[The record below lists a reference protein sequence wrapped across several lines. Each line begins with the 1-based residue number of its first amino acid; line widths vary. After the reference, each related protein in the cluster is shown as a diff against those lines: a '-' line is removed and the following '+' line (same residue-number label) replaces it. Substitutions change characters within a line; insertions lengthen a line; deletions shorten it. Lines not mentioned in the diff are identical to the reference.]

1 MAELEQVKKD
11 TSIVIQKIEQ
21 RIEGDRVAV
30 FDPRIKFAT
39 KKQEQEAAVVWST
52 KSIELAMQAIEEGQG
67 LRISP
72 FLKSDPNLRKANLLF
87 QYTDEE
93 IAEILKC
100 RKDIVYFAETYVY
113 LKTENGLKHIK
124 LRPYQKQLLKN
135 YQENRWCITLFPRQS
150 GKCFLPSTS
159 VKIRQGNTLK
169 DISMLELY
177 NMHKKHLLFNER
189 LISCLWKAYMYS
201 DIEALKL
208 VILRIISLFT
218 QKSIY
223 DNDDIEHKII
233 DEIDISSEDIYVKTD
248 TGYSKIKKIYKT
260 RDYEVYRIRTKSGL
274 YLECADKHIVFN
286 SMMQETWIKDLHPG
300 DVIQTQNGPDIVTS
314 IERLGSRV
322 EMYDIEL
329 DDINHRYYSNGIL
342 SHNTTTTAI
351 FFAWFSIFNTDKNL
365 AVIAQRDQIAAEV
378 FSKIKSI
385 IQYLPFF
392 MKPGC
397 VKFNRGGY
405 HFDNGCTAIYRP
417 ASIDALQGYTIDTL
431 FIDEFAYIRN
441 TQARQFW
448 NNVYPTLSSMSN
460 SRVMI
465 TSTPNGRNLFYEL
478 WSNAIDG
485 KNFFKPLRIDWW
497 EVPGRDEKWRLQ
509 EIANLGSEA
518 AFAQQYGLSFDTGV
532 KNSLS
537 ADTFHY
543 LNKVSTEFEH
553 DIFKIG
559 TDWDEYFRWSTKWM
573 YNLRKDWFLISVD
586 IGEGLGGDYSVIK
599 IRKLFLNP
607 DGTVIMPTIGVFE
620 CNTIIVEDFAKVIL
634 LMMRRFN
641 RDHVRLIIERNSYG
655 DLLIKDI
662 ESLAE
667 HLTNVEIPVE
677 TFAKFRRSADNMK
690 MEKGIRLN
698 RGNKKVGVGN
708 WKKLVDD
715 KIFIETDSRTID
727 QYREFGEDKNGN
739 YKAGV
744 GHDDLVMP
752 DVNAAFYV
760 KSNNTGWNEF
770 IEDFK
775 EHVTIDS
782 FNTEVMIRYN
792 LVAINEIKKDSAFE
806 GNEYEIIPLEELTDE
821 DIANEYSEI
830 DKYLESPSERKKS
843 KKLKEYE
850 SYNEY
855 DMINEA
861 NIQLQERRRNK
872 SETNLSR
879 EELNYK
885 IAQDLV

>member
-11 TSIVIQKIEQ
+11 TSTVIQKIEQ
-21 RIEGDRVAV
+21 RIEGDKVAV

-124 LRPYQKQLLKN
+124 LRPYQKRMLAAMQN
-135 YQENRWCITLFPRQS
+135 NRWL
-150 GKCFLPSTS
+150 
-159 VKIRQGNTLK
+159 
-169 DISMLELY
+169 
-177 NMHKKHLLFNER
+177 
-189 LISCLWKAYMYS
+189 
-201 DIEALKL
+201 
-208 VILRIISLFT
+208 
-218 QKSIY
+218 
-223 DNDDIEHKII
+223 
-233 DEIDISSEDIYVKTD
+233 
-248 TGYSKIKKIYKT
+248 
-260 RDYEVYRIRTKSGL
+260 
-274 YLECADKHIVFN
+274 
-286 SMMQETWIKDLHPG
+286 
-300 DVIQTQNGPDIVTS
+300 
-314 IERLGSRV
+314 
-322 EMYDIEL
+322 IEL
-329 DDINHRYYSNGIL
+329 ASRQIGKS
-342 SHNTTTTAI
+342 TTVAI
-351 FFAWFSIFNTDKNL
+351 FFAHFTIFNTDKT
-365 AVIAQRDQIAAEV
+365 AAIIAQRDQIAGEV
-378 FSKIKSI
+378 FRKVKSI

-397 VKFNRGGY
+397 LKFNRTSY
-405 HFDNGCTAIYRP
+405 AFDNGCNALFRP
-417 ASIDALQGYTIDTL
+417 ASIDAMQGYTLDLI
-431 FIDEFAYIRN
+431 FWDEAAYVRN
-441 TQARQFW
+441 TQAREFW
-448 NNVYPTLSSMSN
+448 NNIYPTLSSMSN
-460 SRVMI
+460 SRVI
-465 TSTPNGRNLFYEL
+465 ICSTPNGRNLFWEL
-478 WSNAIDG
+478 WNNAIEG
-485 KNFFKPLRIDWW
+485 KNYFATVRVDWW
-497 EVPGRDEKWRLQ
+497 EVPGRDEEWKQR

-518 AFAQQYGLSFDTGV
+518 AFAQQYGLSFDVGI

-537 ADTFHY
+537 AETFHY

-641 RDHVRLIIERNSYG
+641 PDHVRLIIERNSYG

>member
-11 TSIVIQKIEQ
+11 TSTVIQKIEQ

-135 YQENRWCITLFPRQS
+135 YQENRWCITLQSRQS
-150 GKCFLPSTS
+150 GK
-159 VKIRQGNTLK
+159 
-169 DISMLELY
+169 
-177 NMHKKHLLFNER
+177 
-189 LISCLWKAYMYS
+189 
-201 DIEALKL
+201 
-208 VILRIISLFT
+208 
-218 QKSIY
+218 
-223 DNDDIEHKII
+223 
-233 DEIDISSEDIYVKTD
+233 
-248 TGYSKIKKIYKT
+248 
-260 RDYEVYRIRTKSGL
+260 
-274 YLECADKHIVFN
+274 
-286 SMMQETWIKDLHPG
+286 
-300 DVIQTQNGPDIVTS
+300 
-314 IERLGSRV
+314 
-322 EMYDIEL
+322 
-329 DDINHRYYSNGIL
+329 
-342 SHNTTTTAI
+342 TTTTAI

-365 AVIAQRDQIAAEV
+365 AVIAQRDQIAGEV

-405 HFDNGCTAIYRP
+405 RFDNGCSAIYRP

-441 TQARQFW
+441 TQAREFW

-465 TSTPNGRNLFYEL
+465 TSTPNGRNLFWEL
-478 WSNAIDG
+478 WNNAIEG
-485 KNFFKPLRIDWW
+485 KNFFKTMRVDWW
-497 EVPGRDEKWRLQ
+497 EVPGRDEKWRQ
-509 EIANLGSEA
+509 TEIANLGSEA
-518 AFAQQYGLSFDTGV
+518 AFAQQYALSFDTGV

-537 ADTFHY
+537 AETFHY

-559 TDWDEYFRWSTKWM
+559 TDWDEYFRWSTKWL

-641 RDHVRLIIERNSYG
+641 PDHVRLIIERNSYG

>member
-11 TSIVIQKIEQ
+11 TSTVIQKIEQ

-124 LRPYQKQLLKN
+124 LRPYQKRMLAAMQN
-135 YQENRWCITLFPRQS
+135 NRWL
-150 GKCFLPSTS
+150 
-159 VKIRQGNTLK
+159 
-169 DISMLELY
+169 
-177 NMHKKHLLFNER
+177 
-189 LISCLWKAYMYS
+189 
-201 DIEALKL
+201 
-208 VILRIISLFT
+208 
-218 QKSIY
+218 
-223 DNDDIEHKII
+223 
-233 DEIDISSEDIYVKTD
+233 
-248 TGYSKIKKIYKT
+248 
-260 RDYEVYRIRTKSGL
+260 
-274 YLECADKHIVFN
+274 
-286 SMMQETWIKDLHPG
+286 
-300 DVIQTQNGPDIVTS
+300 
-314 IERLGSRV
+314 
-322 EMYDIEL
+322 IEL
-329 DDINHRYYSNGIL
+329 ASRQIGKS
-342 SHNTTTTAI
+342 TTVAI
-351 FFAWFSIFNTDKNL
+351 FFAHFTIFNTDKT
-365 AVIAQRDQIAAEV
+365 AAIIAQRDQIAGEV
-378 FSKIKSI
+378 FRKVKSI

-397 VKFNRGGY
+397 LKFNRTSY
-405 HFDNGCTAIYRP
+405 AFDNGCNALFRP
-417 ASIDALQGYTIDTL
+417 ASIDAMQGYTLDLI
-431 FIDEFAYIRN
+431 FWDEAAYVRN
-441 TQARQFW
+441 TQAREFW
-448 NNVYPTLSSMSN
+448 NNIYPTLSSMSN
-460 SRVMI
+460 SRVI
-465 TSTPNGRNLFYEL
+465 ICSTPNGRNLFYEL
-478 WSNAIDG
+478 WNNAIEG
-485 KNFFKPLRIDWW
+485 KNYFATVRVDWW
-497 EVPGRDEKWRLQ
+497 EVPGRDEEWKQR

-518 AFAQQYGLSFDTGV
+518 AFAQQYGLSFDVGV

-537 ADTFHY
+537 AETFHY

-641 RDHVRLIIERNSYG
+641 PDHVRLIIERNSYG

>member
-11 TSIVIQKIEQ
+11 TSTVIQKIEQ
-21 RIEGDRVAV
+21 RIEGDRIAV

-150 GKCFLPSTS
+150 GK
-159 VKIRQGNTLK
+159 
-169 DISMLELY
+169 
-177 NMHKKHLLFNER
+177 
-189 LISCLWKAYMYS
+189 
-201 DIEALKL
+201 
-208 VILRIISLFT
+208 
-218 QKSIY
+218 
-223 DNDDIEHKII
+223 
-233 DEIDISSEDIYVKTD
+233 
-248 TGYSKIKKIYKT
+248 
-260 RDYEVYRIRTKSGL
+260 
-274 YLECADKHIVFN
+274 
-286 SMMQETWIKDLHPG
+286 
-300 DVIQTQNGPDIVTS
+300 
-314 IERLGSRV
+314 
-322 EMYDIEL
+322 
-329 DDINHRYYSNGIL
+329 
-342 SHNTTTTAI
+342 TTTTAI

-537 ADTFHY
+537 AETFHY

-573 YNLRKDWFLISVD
+573 YSLRKDWFLISVD

-641 RDHVRLIIERNSYG
+641 PDHVRLIIERNSYG

>member
-11 TSIVIQKIEQ
+11 TSTVIQKIEQ
-21 RIEGDRVAV
+21 RIEGDKVAV

-150 GKCFLPSTS
+150 GK
-159 VKIRQGNTLK
+159 
-169 DISMLELY
+169 
-177 NMHKKHLLFNER
+177 
-189 LISCLWKAYMYS
+189 
-201 DIEALKL
+201 
-208 VILRIISLFT
+208 
-218 QKSIY
+218 
-223 DNDDIEHKII
+223 
-233 DEIDISSEDIYVKTD
+233 
-248 TGYSKIKKIYKT
+248 
-260 RDYEVYRIRTKSGL
+260 
-274 YLECADKHIVFN
+274 
-286 SMMQETWIKDLHPG
+286 
-300 DVIQTQNGPDIVTS
+300 
-314 IERLGSRV
+314 
-322 EMYDIEL
+322 
-329 DDINHRYYSNGIL
+329 
-342 SHNTTTTAI
+342 TTTTAI

-405 HFDNGCTAIYRP
+405 HFDNGCSAIYRP

-441 TQARQFW
+441 TQAREFW

-465 TSTPNGRNLFYEL
+465 TSTPKGRNLFYEL

-518 AFAQQYGLSFDTGV
+518 AFAQQYGLSFDIGV

-573 YNLRKDWFLISVD
+573 YSLRKDWFLISVD

-607 DGTVIMPTIGVFE
+607 DGIVIMPTIGVFE

-641 RDHVRLIIERNSYG
+641 PDHVRLIIERNSYG

-662 ESLAE
+662 DSLSE
-667 HLTNVEIPVE
+667 HLTNVDIPVE

-698 RGNKKVGVGN
+698 RGNKKIGVGN

-775 EHVTIDS
+775 EHVIIDS
-782 FNTEVMIRYN
+782 FDIEVMIR
-792 LVAINEIKKDSAFE
+792 
-806 GNEYEIIPLEELTDE
+806 
-821 DIANEYSEI
+821 
-830 DKYLESPSERKKS
+830 
-843 KKLKEYE
+843 
-850 SYNEY
+850 
-855 DMINEA
+855 
-861 NIQLQERRRNK
+861 
-872 SETNLSR
+872 
-879 EELNYK
+879 
-885 IAQDLV
+885 

>member
-11 TSIVIQKIEQ
+11 TSTVIQKIEQ
-21 RIEGDRVAV
+21 RIEGDKVAV

-150 GKCFLPSTS
+150 GK
-159 VKIRQGNTLK
+159 
-169 DISMLELY
+169 
-177 NMHKKHLLFNER
+177 
-189 LISCLWKAYMYS
+189 
-201 DIEALKL
+201 
-208 VILRIISLFT
+208 
-218 QKSIY
+218 
-223 DNDDIEHKII
+223 
-233 DEIDISSEDIYVKTD
+233 
-248 TGYSKIKKIYKT
+248 
-260 RDYEVYRIRTKSGL
+260 
-274 YLECADKHIVFN
+274 
-286 SMMQETWIKDLHPG
+286 
-300 DVIQTQNGPDIVTS
+300 
-314 IERLGSRV
+314 
-322 EMYDIEL
+322 
-329 DDINHRYYSNGIL
+329 
-342 SHNTTTTAI
+342 TTTTAI

-405 HFDNGCTAIYRP
+405 HFDNGCSAIYRP

-441 TQARQFW
+441 TQAREFW

-465 TSTPNGRNLFYEL
+465 TSTPKGRNLFYEL

-518 AFAQQYGLSFDTGV
+518 AFAQQYGLSFDIGV

-573 YNLRKDWFLISVD
+573 YSLRKDWFLISVD

-641 RDHVRLIIERNSYG
+641 PDHVRLIIERNSYG

-662 ESLAE
+662 DSLSE
-667 HLTNVEIPVE
+667 HLTNVDIPVE

-698 RGNKKVGVGN
+698 RGNKKIGVGN

-792 LVAINEIKKDSAFE
+792 LVAVNEIKKDNAFD

-821 DIANEYSEI
+821 DITNEYSEI
-830 DKYLESPSERKKS
+830 DKYLTDKKDKKYS
-843 KKLKEYE
+843 KKFRELKDLN

-855 DMINEA
+855 DMIEEA

>member
-11 TSIVIQKIEQ
+11 TSTVIQKIEQ

-52 KSIELAMQAIEEGQG
+52 KSIELAMQAIDEGQG

-124 LRPYQKQLLKN
+124 LRPYQKRMLAAMQN
-135 YQENRWCITLFPRQS
+135 NRWL
-150 GKCFLPSTS
+150 
-159 VKIRQGNTLK
+159 
-169 DISMLELY
+169 
-177 NMHKKHLLFNER
+177 
-189 LISCLWKAYMYS
+189 
-201 DIEALKL
+201 
-208 VILRIISLFT
+208 
-218 QKSIY
+218 
-223 DNDDIEHKII
+223 
-233 DEIDISSEDIYVKTD
+233 
-248 TGYSKIKKIYKT
+248 
-260 RDYEVYRIRTKSGL
+260 
-274 YLECADKHIVFN
+274 
-286 SMMQETWIKDLHPG
+286 
-300 DVIQTQNGPDIVTS
+300 
-314 IERLGSRV
+314 
-322 EMYDIEL
+322 IEL
-329 DDINHRYYSNGIL
+329 ASRQIGKS
-342 SHNTTTTAI
+342 TTVAI
-351 FFAWFSIFNTDKNL
+351 FFAHFTIFNTDKT
-365 AVIAQRDQIAAEV
+365 AAIIAQRDQIADEV
-378 FSKIKSI
+378 FRKVKSI

-397 VKFNRGGY
+397 LKFNRTSY
-405 HFDNGCTAIYRP
+405 AFDNGCNALFRP
-417 ASIDALQGYTIDTL
+417 ASIDAMQGYTLDLI
-431 FIDEFAYIRN
+431 FWDEAAYVRN
-441 TQARQFW
+441 TQAREFW
-448 NNVYPTLSSMSN
+448 NNIYPTLSSMSN
-460 SRVMI
+460 SRVI
-465 TSTPNGRNLFYEL
+465 ICSTPNGRNLFWEL
-478 WSNAIDG
+478 WNNAIEG
-485 KNFFKPLRIDWW
+485 KNYFDTVRVDWW
-497 EVPGRDEKWRLQ
+497 EVPGRDEEWKQR

-518 AFAQQYGLSFDTGV
+518 AFAQQYGLSFDVGV

-537 ADTFHY
+537 AETFHY

-641 RDHVRLIIERNSYG
+641 PDHVRLIIERNSYG

>member
-1 MAELEQVKKD
+1 MPELEQVKKD
-11 TSIVIQKIEQ
+11 TSTVIQKIEQ

-150 GKCFLPSTS
+150 GK
-159 VKIRQGNTLK
+159 
-169 DISMLELY
+169 
-177 NMHKKHLLFNER
+177 
-189 LISCLWKAYMYS
+189 
-201 DIEALKL
+201 
-208 VILRIISLFT
+208 
-218 QKSIY
+218 
-223 DNDDIEHKII
+223 
-233 DEIDISSEDIYVKTD
+233 
-248 TGYSKIKKIYKT
+248 
-260 RDYEVYRIRTKSGL
+260 
-274 YLECADKHIVFN
+274 
-286 SMMQETWIKDLHPG
+286 
-300 DVIQTQNGPDIVTS
+300 
-314 IERLGSRV
+314 
-322 EMYDIEL
+322 
-329 DDINHRYYSNGIL
+329 
-342 SHNTTTTAI
+342 TTTTAI

-509 EIANLGSEA
+509 EIANLGSES

-537 ADTFHY
+537 AETFHY

-641 RDHVRLIIERNSYG
+641 PDHTRLIIERNSYG

-843 KKLKEYE
+843 KKHKEYE

-872 SETNLSR
+872 SESKLSR

>member
-1 MAELEQVKKD
+1 MATDLEQVKKD
-11 TSIVIQKIEQ
+11 TTNVIQKIEQ
-21 RIEGDRVAV
+21 RMDGDKIAV
-30 FDPRIKFAT
+30 FDPRIKFAS
-39 KKQEQEAAVVWST
+39 KKEEQEAAVVWST

-67 LRISP
+67 LRLSP
-72 FLKSDPNLRKANLLF
+72 FLKLDPNLRKANLLF

-124 LRPYQKQLLKN
+124 LRRYQKQLLKN

-150 GKCFLPSTS
+150 GK
-159 VKIRQGNTLK
+159 
-169 DISMLELY
+169 
-177 NMHKKHLLFNER
+177 
-189 LISCLWKAYMYS
+189 
-201 DIEALKL
+201 
-208 VILRIISLFT
+208 
-218 QKSIY
+218 
-223 DNDDIEHKII
+223 
-233 DEIDISSEDIYVKTD
+233 
-248 TGYSKIKKIYKT
+248 
-260 RDYEVYRIRTKSGL
+260 
-274 YLECADKHIVFN
+274 
-286 SMMQETWIKDLHPG
+286 
-300 DVIQTQNGPDIVTS
+300 
-314 IERLGSRV
+314 
-322 EMYDIEL
+322 
-329 DDINHRYYSNGIL
+329 
-342 SHNTTTTAI
+342 TTTTAI

-365 AVIAQRDQIAAEV
+365 AVIAQRDHIAAEV

-397 VKFNRGGY
+397 VKFNRSGY
-405 HFDNGCTAIYRP
+405 RFDNGCSAIYRP

-497 EVPGRDEKWRLQ
+497 EVPGRDEKWMLQ
-509 EIANLGSEA
+509 EIANLGSES

-607 DGTVIMPTIGVFE
+607 DGTIIMPTIGVFE

-641 RDHVRLIIERNSYG
+641 PDHVRLIIERNSYG

-662 ESLAE
+662 DSLSE
-667 HLTNVEIPVE
+667 HLTNVDIPVE

-698 RGNKKVGVGN
+698 RGNKKIGVGN

-770 IEDFK
+770 IEDFRENAK
-775 EHVTIDS
+775 IDS

-792 LVAINEIKKDSAFE
+792 LVAVNEIKKDNAFD
-806 GNEYEIIPLEELTDE
+806 GNEYEIIPLEELTDD
-821 DIANEYSEI
+821 DIVNEYSEI
-830 DKYLESPSERKKS
+830 DKYLTDKNDKKYS
-843 KKLKEYE
+843 KKFRELKDLD

-855 DMINEA
+855 DMIEEA
-861 NIQLQERRRNK
+861 NIQMQERRKNK
-872 SETNLSR
+872 LESKLSR

>member
-11 TSIVIQKIEQ
+11 TSTVIQKIEQ

-135 YQENRWCITLFPRQS
+135 YQENRWCITLQSRQS
-150 GKCFLPSTS
+150 GK
-159 VKIRQGNTLK
+159 
-169 DISMLELY
+169 
-177 NMHKKHLLFNER
+177 
-189 LISCLWKAYMYS
+189 
-201 DIEALKL
+201 
-208 VILRIISLFT
+208 
-218 QKSIY
+218 
-223 DNDDIEHKII
+223 
-233 DEIDISSEDIYVKTD
+233 
-248 TGYSKIKKIYKT
+248 
-260 RDYEVYRIRTKSGL
+260 
-274 YLECADKHIVFN
+274 
-286 SMMQETWIKDLHPG
+286 
-300 DVIQTQNGPDIVTS
+300 
-314 IERLGSRV
+314 
-322 EMYDIEL
+322 
-329 DDINHRYYSNGIL
+329 
-342 SHNTTTTAI
+342 TTTTAI

-365 AVIAQRDQIAAEV
+365 AVIAQRDQIAGEV

-405 HFDNGCTAIYRP
+405 RFDNGCSAIYRP

-441 TQARQFW
+441 TQAREFW

-465 TSTPNGRNLFYEL
+465 TSTPNGRNLFWEL
-478 WSNAIDG
+478 WNNAIEG
-485 KNFFKPLRIDWW
+485 KNFFKTMRVDWW
-497 EVPGRDEKWRLQ
+497 EVPGRDEEWKQR

-518 AFAQQYGLSFDTGV
+518 AFAQQYGLSFDVGV

-641 RDHVRLIIERNSYG
+641 PDHVRLIIERNSYG

-861 NIQLQERRRNK
+861 NIQLQERKRNK

>member
-1 MAELEQVKKD
+1 
-11 TSIVIQKIEQ
+11 
-21 RIEGDRVAV
+21 
-30 FDPRIKFAT
+30 
-39 KKQEQEAAVVWST
+39 
-52 KSIELAMQAIEEGQG
+52 
-67 LRISP
+67 
-72 FLKSDPNLRKANLLF
+72 
-87 QYTDEE
+87 
-93 IAEILKC
+93 
-100 RKDIVYFAETYVY
+100 
-113 LKTENGLKHIK
+113 
-124 LRPYQKQLLKN
+124 
-135 YQENRWCITLFPRQS
+135 
-150 GKCFLPSTS
+150 
-159 VKIRQGNTLK
+159 
-169 DISMLELY
+169 
-177 NMHKKHLLFNER
+177 
-189 LISCLWKAYMYS
+189 
-201 DIEALKL
+201 
-208 VILRIISLFT
+208 
-218 QKSIY
+218 
-223 DNDDIEHKII
+223 
-233 DEIDISSEDIYVKTD
+233 
-248 TGYSKIKKIYKT
+248 
-260 RDYEVYRIRTKSGL
+260 
-274 YLECADKHIVFN
+274 
-286 SMMQETWIKDLHPG
+286 
-300 DVIQTQNGPDIVTS
+300 
-314 IERLGSRV
+314 
-322 EMYDIEL
+322 
-329 DDINHRYYSNGIL
+329 
-342 SHNTTTTAI
+342 
-351 FFAWFSIFNTDKNL
+351 
-365 AVIAQRDQIAAEV
+365 
-378 FSKIKSI
+378 
-385 IQYLPFF
+385 

-405 HFDNGCTAIYRP
+405 HFDNGCSAIYRP

-537 ADTFHY
+537 AETFHY

-573 YNLRKDWFLISVD
+573 YNLRKDWFLISID

-641 RDHVRLIIERNSYG
+641 PDHVRLIIERNSYG

-830 DKYLESPSERKKS
+830 DKYLELPSEKNKS

-850 SYNEY
+850 SYNTAEY
-855 DMINEA
+855 ESNNIYAKNKCLSERIKTIYTKDWLSTLAKEA
-861 NIQLQERRRNK
+861 QEAYHSDIHIFMKHWRETLQENHQNIQSFITSFCRKVGCMGLKTKNINSVDNEMNILISDATIEIRSYNAVSLHNQRVQDRLLFLLRQWYIIYHSQHNSFGASLQGYMRYIEINIRYFYVYDEFDK
-872 SETNLSR
+872 YF
-879 EELNYK
+879 YK
-885 IAQDLV
+885 QVCVDDLKKLRGII

>member
-11 TSIVIQKIEQ
+11 TSTVIQKIEQ

-150 GKCFLPSTS
+150 GK
-159 VKIRQGNTLK
+159 
-169 DISMLELY
+169 
-177 NMHKKHLLFNER
+177 
-189 LISCLWKAYMYS
+189 
-201 DIEALKL
+201 
-208 VILRIISLFT
+208 
-218 QKSIY
+218 
-223 DNDDIEHKII
+223 
-233 DEIDISSEDIYVKTD
+233 
-248 TGYSKIKKIYKT
+248 
-260 RDYEVYRIRTKSGL
+260 
-274 YLECADKHIVFN
+274 
-286 SMMQETWIKDLHPG
+286 
-300 DVIQTQNGPDIVTS
+300 
-314 IERLGSRV
+314 
-322 EMYDIEL
+322 
-329 DDINHRYYSNGIL
+329 
-342 SHNTTTTAI
+342 TTTTAI

-478 WSNAIDG
+478 WSNAIDC

-509 EIANLGSEA
+509 EIANLGSES

-537 ADTFHY
+537 AETFHY

-641 RDHVRLIIERNSYG
+641 PDHVRLIIERNSYG

>member
-11 TSIVIQKIEQ
+11 TSTVIQKIEQ

-124 LRPYQKQLLKN
+124 LRPYQKRMLAAMQN
-135 YQENRWCITLFPRQS
+135 NRWL
-150 GKCFLPSTS
+150 
-159 VKIRQGNTLK
+159 
-169 DISMLELY
+169 
-177 NMHKKHLLFNER
+177 
-189 LISCLWKAYMYS
+189 
-201 DIEALKL
+201 
-208 VILRIISLFT
+208 
-218 QKSIY
+218 
-223 DNDDIEHKII
+223 
-233 DEIDISSEDIYVKTD
+233 
-248 TGYSKIKKIYKT
+248 
-260 RDYEVYRIRTKSGL
+260 
-274 YLECADKHIVFN
+274 
-286 SMMQETWIKDLHPG
+286 
-300 DVIQTQNGPDIVTS
+300 
-314 IERLGSRV
+314 
-322 EMYDIEL
+322 IEL
-329 DDINHRYYSNGIL
+329 ASRQIGKS
-342 SHNTTTTAI
+342 TTVAI
-351 FFAWFSIFNTDKNL
+351 FFAHFTIFNTDKT
-365 AVIAQRDQIAAEV
+365 AAIIAQRDQIAGEV
-378 FSKIKSI
+378 FRKVKSI

-397 VKFNRGGY
+397 LKFNRTSY
-405 HFDNGCTAIYRP
+405 AFDNGCNALFRP
-417 ASIDALQGYTIDTL
+417 ASIDAMQGYTLDLI
-431 FIDEFAYIRN
+431 FWDEAAYVRN
-441 TQARQFW
+441 TQAREFW
-448 NNVYPTLSSMSN
+448 NNIYPTLSSMSN
-460 SRVMI
+460 SRVI
-465 TSTPNGRNLFYEL
+465 ICSTPNGRNLFWEL
-478 WSNAIDG
+478 WNNAIEG
-485 KNFFKPLRIDWW
+485 KNYFDTVRVDWW
-497 EVPGRDEKWRLQ
+497 EVPGRNEEWKQR

-518 AFAQQYGLSFDTGV
+518 AFAQQYGLSFDVGV

-537 ADTFHY
+537 AETFHY

-641 RDHVRLIIERNSYG
+641 PDHVRLIIERNSYG

-830 DKYLESPSERKKS
+830 DKYLESSSERKKS

>member
-11 TSIVIQKIEQ
+11 TSTVIQKIEQ
-21 RIEGDRVAV
+21 RIEGDKVAV

-150 GKCFLPSTS
+150 GK
-159 VKIRQGNTLK
+159 
-169 DISMLELY
+169 
-177 NMHKKHLLFNER
+177 
-189 LISCLWKAYMYS
+189 
-201 DIEALKL
+201 
-208 VILRIISLFT
+208 
-218 QKSIY
+218 
-223 DNDDIEHKII
+223 
-233 DEIDISSEDIYVKTD
+233 
-248 TGYSKIKKIYKT
+248 
-260 RDYEVYRIRTKSGL
+260 
-274 YLECADKHIVFN
+274 
-286 SMMQETWIKDLHPG
+286 
-300 DVIQTQNGPDIVTS
+300 
-314 IERLGSRV
+314 
-322 EMYDIEL
+322 
-329 DDINHRYYSNGIL
+329 
-342 SHNTTTTAI
+342 TTTTAI

-397 VKFNRGGY
+397 VKFNSGGY

-573 YNLRKDWFLISVD
+573 YSLRKDWFLISVD

-641 RDHVRLIIERNSYG
+641 PDHVRLIIERNSYG

-662 ESLAE
+662 DSLSE
-667 HLTNVEIPVE
+667 HLTNVDIPVE

-698 RGNKKVGVGN
+698 RGNKKIGVGN

-830 DKYLESPSERKKS
+830 DKYLTDKNDKKYS
-843 KKLKEYE
+843 KKFRELKDQD

-855 DMINEA
+855 DMMEEA
-861 NIQLQERRRNK
+861 NIQMQERRKNK

>member
-11 TSIVIQKIEQ
+11 TSTVIQKIEQ

-124 LRPYQKQLLKN
+124 LRPYQKRMLAAMQN
-135 YQENRWCITLFPRQS
+135 NRWL
-150 GKCFLPSTS
+150 
-159 VKIRQGNTLK
+159 
-169 DISMLELY
+169 
-177 NMHKKHLLFNER
+177 
-189 LISCLWKAYMYS
+189 
-201 DIEALKL
+201 
-208 VILRIISLFT
+208 
-218 QKSIY
+218 
-223 DNDDIEHKII
+223 
-233 DEIDISSEDIYVKTD
+233 
-248 TGYSKIKKIYKT
+248 
-260 RDYEVYRIRTKSGL
+260 
-274 YLECADKHIVFN
+274 
-286 SMMQETWIKDLHPG
+286 
-300 DVIQTQNGPDIVTS
+300 
-314 IERLGSRV
+314 
-322 EMYDIEL
+322 IEL
-329 DDINHRYYSNGIL
+329 ASRQIGKS
-342 SHNTTTTAI
+342 TTVAI
-351 FFAWFSIFNTDKNL
+351 FFAHFTIFNTDKT
-365 AVIAQRDQIAAEV
+365 AAIIAQRDQIAGEV
-378 FSKIKSI
+378 FRKVKSI

-397 VKFNRGGY
+397 LKFNRTSY
-405 HFDNGCTAIYRP
+405 AFDNGCNALFRP
-417 ASIDALQGYTIDTL
+417 ASIDAMQGYTLDLI
-431 FIDEFAYIRN
+431 FWDEAAYVRN
-441 TQARQFW
+441 TQAREFW
-448 NNVYPTLSSMSN
+448 NNIYPTLSSMSN
-460 SRVMI
+460 SRVI
-465 TSTPNGRNLFYEL
+465 ICSTPNGRNLFWEL
-478 WSNAIDG
+478 WNNAIEG
-485 KNFFKPLRIDWW
+485 KNYFDTVRVDWW
-497 EVPGRDEKWRLQ
+497 EVSGRDEEWKQR

-518 AFAQQYGLSFDTGV
+518 AFAQQYGLSFDVGV

-641 RDHVRLIIERNSYG
+641 PDHVRLIIERNSYG

-782 FNTEVMIRYN
+782 FNAEVMIRYN

>member
-11 TSIVIQKIEQ
+11 TSTVIQKIEQ
-21 RIEGDRVAV
+21 RIEGDKVAV

-124 LRPYQKQLLKN
+124 LRPYQKRMLAAMQN
-135 YQENRWCITLFPRQS
+135 NRWL
-150 GKCFLPSTS
+150 
-159 VKIRQGNTLK
+159 
-169 DISMLELY
+169 
-177 NMHKKHLLFNER
+177 
-189 LISCLWKAYMYS
+189 
-201 DIEALKL
+201 
-208 VILRIISLFT
+208 
-218 QKSIY
+218 
-223 DNDDIEHKII
+223 
-233 DEIDISSEDIYVKTD
+233 
-248 TGYSKIKKIYKT
+248 
-260 RDYEVYRIRTKSGL
+260 
-274 YLECADKHIVFN
+274 
-286 SMMQETWIKDLHPG
+286 
-300 DVIQTQNGPDIVTS
+300 
-314 IERLGSRV
+314 
-322 EMYDIEL
+322 IEL
-329 DDINHRYYSNGIL
+329 ASRQIGKS
-342 SHNTTTTAI
+342 TTVAI
-351 FFAWFSIFNTDKNL
+351 FFAHFTIFNTDKT
-365 AVIAQRDQIAAEV
+365 AAIIAQRDQIAGEV
-378 FSKIKSI
+378 FRKVKSI

-397 VKFNRGGY
+397 LKFNRTSY
-405 HFDNGCTAIYRP
+405 AFDNGCNALFRP
-417 ASIDALQGYTIDTL
+417 ASIDAMQGYTLDLI
-431 FIDEFAYIRN
+431 FWDEAAYVRN
-441 TQARQFW
+441 TQAREFW
-448 NNVYPTLSSMSN
+448 NNIYPTLSSMSN
-460 SRVMI
+460 SRVI
-465 TSTPNGRNLFYEL
+465 ICSTPNGRNLFYEL
-478 WSNAIDG
+478 WNNAIEG
-485 KNFFKPLRIDWW
+485 KNYFATVRVDWW
-497 EVPGRDEKWRLQ
+497 EVPGRDEEWKQR

-518 AFAQQYGLSFDTGV
+518 AFAQQYGLSFDVGV

-537 ADTFHY
+537 TETFHY

-573 YNLRKDWFLISVD
+573 YSLRKDWFLISVD

-641 RDHVRLIIERNSYG
+641 PDHVRLIIERNSYG

-662 ESLAE
+662 DSLSE
-667 HLTNVEIPVE
+667 HLTNVDIPVE

-698 RGNKKVGVGN
+698 RGNKKIGVGN

-830 DKYLESPSERKKS
+830 DKYLTDKNDKKYS
-843 KKLKEYE
+843 KKFRELKDLD

-855 DMINEA
+855 DMMEEA
-861 NIQLQERRRNK
+861 NIQMQERRKNK

>member
-11 TSIVIQKIEQ
+11 TSTVIQKIEQ

-124 LRPYQKQLLKN
+124 LRPYQKRMLAAMQN
-135 YQENRWCITLFPRQS
+135 NRWL
-150 GKCFLPSTS
+150 
-159 VKIRQGNTLK
+159 
-169 DISMLELY
+169 
-177 NMHKKHLLFNER
+177 
-189 LISCLWKAYMYS
+189 
-201 DIEALKL
+201 
-208 VILRIISLFT
+208 
-218 QKSIY
+218 
-223 DNDDIEHKII
+223 
-233 DEIDISSEDIYVKTD
+233 
-248 TGYSKIKKIYKT
+248 
-260 RDYEVYRIRTKSGL
+260 
-274 YLECADKHIVFN
+274 
-286 SMMQETWIKDLHPG
+286 
-300 DVIQTQNGPDIVTS
+300 
-314 IERLGSRV
+314 
-322 EMYDIEL
+322 IEL
-329 DDINHRYYSNGIL
+329 ASRQIGKS
-342 SHNTTTTAI
+342 TTVAI
-351 FFAWFSIFNTDKNL
+351 FFAHFTIFNTDKT
-365 AVIAQRDQIAAEV
+365 AAIIAQRDQIAGEV
-378 FSKIKSI
+378 FRKVKSI

-397 VKFNRGGY
+397 LKFNRTSY
-405 HFDNGCTAIYRP
+405 AFDNGCNALFRP
-417 ASIDALQGYTIDTL
+417 ASIDAMQGYTLDLI
-431 FIDEFAYIRN
+431 FWDEAAYVRN
-441 TQARQFW
+441 TQAREFW
-448 NNVYPTLSSMSN
+448 NNIYPTLSSMSN
-460 SRVMI
+460 SRVI
-465 TSTPNGRNLFYEL
+465 ICSTPNGRNLFWEL
-478 WSNAIDG
+478 WNNAIEG
-485 KNFFKPLRIDWW
+485 KNYFATVRVDWW
-497 EVPGRDEKWRLQ
+497 EVPGRDEEWKQR

-518 AFAQQYGLSFDTGV
+518 AFAQQYGLSFDVGV

-641 RDHVRLIIERNSYG
+641 PDHVRLIIERNSYG

>member
-11 TSIVIQKIEQ
+11 TSTVIQKIEQ
-21 RIEGDRVAV
+21 RIEDDRVAV

-150 GKCFLPSTS
+150 GK
-159 VKIRQGNTLK
+159 
-169 DISMLELY
+169 
-177 NMHKKHLLFNER
+177 
-189 LISCLWKAYMYS
+189 
-201 DIEALKL
+201 
-208 VILRIISLFT
+208 
-218 QKSIY
+218 
-223 DNDDIEHKII
+223 
-233 DEIDISSEDIYVKTD
+233 
-248 TGYSKIKKIYKT
+248 
-260 RDYEVYRIRTKSGL
+260 
-274 YLECADKHIVFN
+274 
-286 SMMQETWIKDLHPG
+286 
-300 DVIQTQNGPDIVTS
+300 
-314 IERLGSRV
+314 
-322 EMYDIEL
+322 
-329 DDINHRYYSNGIL
+329 
-342 SHNTTTTAI
+342 TTTTAI

-641 RDHVRLIIERNSYG
+641 PDHVRLIIERNSYG

>member
-11 TSIVIQKIEQ
+11 TSTVIQKIEQ

-150 GKCFLPSTS
+150 GK
-159 VKIRQGNTLK
+159 
-169 DISMLELY
+169 
-177 NMHKKHLLFNER
+177 
-189 LISCLWKAYMYS
+189 
-201 DIEALKL
+201 
-208 VILRIISLFT
+208 
-218 QKSIY
+218 
-223 DNDDIEHKII
+223 
-233 DEIDISSEDIYVKTD
+233 
-248 TGYSKIKKIYKT
+248 
-260 RDYEVYRIRTKSGL
+260 
-274 YLECADKHIVFN
+274 
-286 SMMQETWIKDLHPG
+286 
-300 DVIQTQNGPDIVTS
+300 
-314 IERLGSRV
+314 
-322 EMYDIEL
+322 
-329 DDINHRYYSNGIL
+329 
-342 SHNTTTTAI
+342 TTTTAI

-478 WSNAIDG
+478 WSNAIDC

-641 RDHVRLIIERNSYG
+641 PDHVRLIIERNSYG

-830 DKYLESPSERKKS
+830 DKYLESPSERKKT

>member
-11 TSIVIQKIEQ
+11 TSTVIQKIEQ

-93 IAEILKC
+93 ISEILKC

-124 LRPYQKQLLKN
+124 LRPYQKRMLAAMQN
-135 YQENRWCITLFPRQS
+135 NRWL
-150 GKCFLPSTS
+150 
-159 VKIRQGNTLK
+159 
-169 DISMLELY
+169 
-177 NMHKKHLLFNER
+177 
-189 LISCLWKAYMYS
+189 
-201 DIEALKL
+201 
-208 VILRIISLFT
+208 
-218 QKSIY
+218 
-223 DNDDIEHKII
+223 
-233 DEIDISSEDIYVKTD
+233 
-248 TGYSKIKKIYKT
+248 
-260 RDYEVYRIRTKSGL
+260 
-274 YLECADKHIVFN
+274 
-286 SMMQETWIKDLHPG
+286 
-300 DVIQTQNGPDIVTS
+300 
-314 IERLGSRV
+314 
-322 EMYDIEL
+322 IEL
-329 DDINHRYYSNGIL
+329 ASRQIGK
-342 SHNTTTTAI
+342 TTTVAI
-351 FFAWFSIFNTDKNL
+351 FFAHFTIFNTDKT
-365 AVIAQRDQIAAEV
+365 AAIIAQRDQIAAEV
-378 FSKIKSI
+378 FRKVKSI

-397 VKFNRGGY
+397 LKFNRTSY
-405 HFDNGCTAIYRP
+405 AFDNGCNALFRP
-417 ASIDALQGYTIDTL
+417 ASIDAMQGYTLDLI
-431 FIDEFAYIRN
+431 FWDEAAYVRN
-441 TQARQFW
+441 TQAREFW
-448 NNVYPTLSSMSN
+448 NNIYPTLSSMSN
-460 SRVMI
+460 SRVI
-465 TSTPNGRNLFYEL
+465 ICSTPNGRNLFWEL
-478 WSNAIDG
+478 WNNAIEG
-485 KNFFKPLRIDWW
+485 KNYFATVRVDWW
-497 EVPGRDEKWRLQ
+497 EVPGRDEEWKQR

-518 AFAQQYGLSFDTGV
+518 AFAQQYGLSFDVGV

-537 ADTFHY
+537 AETFHY

-641 RDHVRLIIERNSYG
+641 PDHVRLIIERNSYG

-677 TFAKFRRSADNMK
+677 TFAKFRRSVDNMK

-806 GNEYEIIPLEELTDE
+806 GNEYEIIPLEKLTDE

>member
-1 MAELEQVKKD
+1 MYLDSFVIKIQSTKEASFFVLCIALMGNDMSLSRLNALDMAVLEQVKKD
-11 TSIVIQKIEQ
+11 TSTVIQKIEQ
-21 RIEGDRVAV
+21 RIEGDKIAV
-30 FDPRIKFAT
+30 FDPRIKFAS
-39 KKQEQEAAVVWST
+39 KKQEQEASVVWST

-93 IAEILKC
+93 ISEILKC
-100 RKDIVYFAETYVY
+100 RKDILYFAEKYVY
-113 LKTENGLKHIK
+113 LKTEKGLRHIK
-124 LRPYQKQLLKN
+124 LRPYQKRMLAAMQN
-135 YQENRWCITLFPRQS
+135 NRW
-150 GKCFLPSTS
+150 
-159 VKIRQGNTLK
+159 V
-169 DISMLELY
+169 
-177 NMHKKHLLFNER
+177 
-189 LISCLWKAYMYS
+189 
-201 DIEALKL
+201 
-208 VILRIISLFT
+208 
-218 QKSIY
+218 
-223 DNDDIEHKII
+223 
-233 DEIDISSEDIYVKTD
+233 
-248 TGYSKIKKIYKT
+248 
-260 RDYEVYRIRTKSGL
+260 
-274 YLECADKHIVFN
+274 
-286 SMMQETWIKDLHPG
+286 
-300 DVIQTQNGPDIVTS
+300 
-314 IERLGSRV
+314 
-322 EMYDIEL
+322 IEL
-329 DDINHRYYSNGIL
+329 ASRQIGK
-342 SHNTTTTAI
+342 TTTVAI
-351 FFAWFSIFNTDKNL
+351 FFAHLTIFNTDKT
-365 AVIAQRDQIAAEV
+365 AAIIAQRDQIAGEIFRKV
-378 FSKIKSI
+378 KSI
-385 IQYLPFF
+385 IKYLPFF

-397 VKFNRGGY
+397 LSFNKASY
-405 HFDNGCTAIYRP
+405 SFDNGCSALYRP
-417 ASIDALQGYTIDTL
+417 ASIDAMQGYTLDVI
-431 FIDEFAYIRN
+431 FWDEAAYVRN
-441 TQARQFW
+441 TQSREFW

-460 SRVMI
+460 SRVI
-465 TSTPNGRNLFYEL
+465 ICSTPNGRNLFWEL
-478 WSNAIDG
+478 WNNAIEG
-485 KNFFKPLRIDWW
+485 KNLFKTVRVDWW
-497 EVPGRDEKWRLQ
+497 EVPGRDEAWRQQ

-518 AFAQQYGLSFDTGV
+518 AFAQQYGLSFDVGV

-607 DGTVIMPTIGVFE
+607 DGTVIMPTVGVFE

-634 LMMRRFN
+634 LMMKRFN
-641 RDHVRLIIERNSYG
+641 SDHVRLIIERNSYG

-662 ESLAE
+662 DSLSE
-667 HLTNVEIPVE
+667 HLSNVDIPVE

-698 RGNKKVGVGN
+698 RGNKKIAVGN

-739 YKAGV
+739 YKAGI

-770 IEDFK
+770 IDDFK

-782 FNTEVMIRYN
+782 FNVEIMIRYN
-792 LVAINEIKKDSAFE
+792 LVAINEIKKDSAFD
-806 GNEYEIIPLEELTDE
+806 GNEYEIIPLEDLDDE
-821 DIANEYSEI
+821 EAINEYSEI
-830 DKYLESPSERKKS
+830 DKYLDDGGKKKKS

-855 DMINEA
+855 DMINEV
-861 NIQLQERRRNK
+861 NIQLQERKRNK
-872 SETNLSR
+872 SDSNLSR
-879 EELNYK
+879 EELINK
-885 IAQDLV
+885 IAQELV

>member
-1 MAELEQVKKD
+1 MN
-11 TSIVIQKIEQ
+11 
-21 RIEGDRVAV
+21 GDKVAV
-30 FDPRIKFAT
+30 FDPRIKFAS

-67 LRISP
+67 LRLSP

-100 RKDIVYFAETYVY
+100 RKDIIYFAETYVY
-113 LKTENGLKHIK
+113 LKTEKGLKHIK

-150 GKCFLPSTS
+150 GK
-159 VKIRQGNTLK
+159 
-169 DISMLELY
+169 
-177 NMHKKHLLFNER
+177 
-189 LISCLWKAYMYS
+189 
-201 DIEALKL
+201 
-208 VILRIISLFT
+208 
-218 QKSIY
+218 
-223 DNDDIEHKII
+223 
-233 DEIDISSEDIYVKTD
+233 
-248 TGYSKIKKIYKT
+248 
-260 RDYEVYRIRTKSGL
+260 
-274 YLECADKHIVFN
+274 
-286 SMMQETWIKDLHPG
+286 
-300 DVIQTQNGPDIVTS
+300 
-314 IERLGSRV
+314 
-322 EMYDIEL
+322 
-329 DDINHRYYSNGIL
+329 
-342 SHNTTTTAI
+342 TTTTAI

-405 HFDNGCTAIYRP
+405 HFDNGCSAIYRP
-417 ASIDALQGYTIDTL
+417 ASIDSLQGYTIDTL

-518 AFAQQYGLSFDTGV
+518 AFAQQYGLSFDVGV

-553 DIFKIG
+553 NIFKIG

-573 YNLRKDWFLISVD
+573 YSLKKDWFLISVD
-586 IGEGLGGDYSVIK
+586 IGEGLGGDYSTIK

-607 DGTVIMPTIGVFE
+607 DGIIIMPTIGVFE

-641 RDHVRLIIERNSYG
+641 SDHVRLIIERNSYG

-662 ESLAE
+662 DSLSE
-667 HLTNVEIPVE
+667 HLTNVDIPVE

-739 YKAGV
+739 YKAGI

-770 IEDFK
+770 IEDFRENVK
-775 EHVTIDS
+775 IDS
-782 FNTEVMIRYN
+782 FNTEIMIRYN
-792 LVAINEIKKDSAFE
+792 LVAINEISKDSAFN
-806 GNEYEIIPLEELTDE
+806 GNEYEITPLDELSSD

-830 DKYLESPSERKKS
+830 DKYLDKKDKKYS
-843 KKLKEYE
+843 KKFNELKELD

-855 DMINEA
+855 DMIEEA
-861 NIQLQERRRNK
+861 NIQMQEKRKHQMDKNI
-872 SETNLSR
+872 SR

>member
-11 TSIVIQKIEQ
+11 TSTVIQKIEQ

-150 GKCFLPSTS
+150 GK
-159 VKIRQGNTLK
+159 
-169 DISMLELY
+169 
-177 NMHKKHLLFNER
+177 
-189 LISCLWKAYMYS
+189 
-201 DIEALKL
+201 
-208 VILRIISLFT
+208 
-218 QKSIY
+218 
-223 DNDDIEHKII
+223 
-233 DEIDISSEDIYVKTD
+233 
-248 TGYSKIKKIYKT
+248 
-260 RDYEVYRIRTKSGL
+260 
-274 YLECADKHIVFN
+274 
-286 SMMQETWIKDLHPG
+286 
-300 DVIQTQNGPDIVTS
+300 
-314 IERLGSRV
+314 
-322 EMYDIEL
+322 
-329 DDINHRYYSNGIL
+329 
-342 SHNTTTTAI
+342 TTTTAI

-641 RDHVRLIIERNSYG
+641 PDHARLIIERNSYG

-830 DKYLESPSERKKS
+830 DKYLETPSERKKS

>member
-11 TSIVIQKIEQ
+11 TSTVIQKIEQ
-21 RIEGDRVAV
+21 RIEGDKVAV

-150 GKCFLPSTS
+150 GK
-159 VKIRQGNTLK
+159 
-169 DISMLELY
+169 
-177 NMHKKHLLFNER
+177 
-189 LISCLWKAYMYS
+189 
-201 DIEALKL
+201 
-208 VILRIISLFT
+208 
-218 QKSIY
+218 
-223 DNDDIEHKII
+223 
-233 DEIDISSEDIYVKTD
+233 
-248 TGYSKIKKIYKT
+248 
-260 RDYEVYRIRTKSGL
+260 
-274 YLECADKHIVFN
+274 
-286 SMMQETWIKDLHPG
+286 
-300 DVIQTQNGPDIVTS
+300 
-314 IERLGSRV
+314 
-322 EMYDIEL
+322 
-329 DDINHRYYSNGIL
+329 
-342 SHNTTTTAI
+342 TTTTAI

-405 HFDNGCTAIYRP
+405 HFDNGCSAIYRP

-441 TQARQFW
+441 TQAREFW

-465 TSTPNGRNLFYEL
+465 TSTPKGRNLFYEL

-518 AFAQQYGLSFDTGV
+518 AFAQQYGLSFDIGV

-559 TDWDEYFRWSTKWM
+559 TDWDEYFRWSTEWM
-573 YNLRKDWFLISVD
+573 YSLRKDWFLISVD

-641 RDHVRLIIERNSYG
+641 PDHVRLIIERNSYG

-662 ESLAE
+662 DSLSE
-667 HLTNVEIPVE
+667 HLTNVDIPVE

-698 RGNKKVGVGN
+698 RGNKKIGVGN

-792 LVAINEIKKDSAFE
+792 LVAINEIKKDSAFD
-806 GNEYEIIPLEELTDE
+806 GNEYEIIPLEELTDD

-830 DKYLESPSERKKS
+830 DKYLTDKNDKKYS
-843 KKLKEYE
+843 KKFRELKDLD

-855 DMINEA
+855 DMIEEA

>member
-11 TSIVIQKIEQ
+11 TSTVIQKIEQ

-150 GKCFLPSTS
+150 GK
-159 VKIRQGNTLK
+159 
-169 DISMLELY
+169 
-177 NMHKKHLLFNER
+177 
-189 LISCLWKAYMYS
+189 
-201 DIEALKL
+201 
-208 VILRIISLFT
+208 
-218 QKSIY
+218 
-223 DNDDIEHKII
+223 
-233 DEIDISSEDIYVKTD
+233 
-248 TGYSKIKKIYKT
+248 
-260 RDYEVYRIRTKSGL
+260 
-274 YLECADKHIVFN
+274 
-286 SMMQETWIKDLHPG
+286 
-300 DVIQTQNGPDIVTS
+300 
-314 IERLGSRV
+314 
-322 EMYDIEL
+322 
-329 DDINHRYYSNGIL
+329 
-342 SHNTTTTAI
+342 TTTTAI

-509 EIANLGSEA
+509 EIANLGSES

-537 ADTFHY
+537 AETFHY

-641 RDHVRLIIERNSYG
+641 PDHVRLIIERNSYG

>member
-11 TSIVIQKIEQ
+11 TSTVIQKIEQ
-21 RIEGDRVAV
+21 RIEGDKVAV

-150 GKCFLPSTS
+150 GK
-159 VKIRQGNTLK
+159 
-169 DISMLELY
+169 
-177 NMHKKHLLFNER
+177 
-189 LISCLWKAYMYS
+189 
-201 DIEALKL
+201 
-208 VILRIISLFT
+208 
-218 QKSIY
+218 
-223 DNDDIEHKII
+223 
-233 DEIDISSEDIYVKTD
+233 
-248 TGYSKIKKIYKT
+248 
-260 RDYEVYRIRTKSGL
+260 
-274 YLECADKHIVFN
+274 
-286 SMMQETWIKDLHPG
+286 
-300 DVIQTQNGPDIVTS
+300 
-314 IERLGSRV
+314 
-322 EMYDIEL
+322 
-329 DDINHRYYSNGIL
+329 
-342 SHNTTTTAI
+342 TTTTAI

-509 EIANLGSEA
+509 EIANLGSES

-641 RDHVRLIIERNSYG
+641 PDHVRLIIERNSYG

-775 EHVTIDS
+775 EHVNIDS

-855 DMINEA
+855 DMINAA

>member
-1 MAELEQVKKD
+1 MPELEQVKKD
-11 TSIVIQKIEQ
+11 TSTVIQKIEQ

-150 GKCFLPSTS
+150 GK
-159 VKIRQGNTLK
+159 
-169 DISMLELY
+169 
-177 NMHKKHLLFNER
+177 
-189 LISCLWKAYMYS
+189 
-201 DIEALKL
+201 
-208 VILRIISLFT
+208 
-218 QKSIY
+218 
-223 DNDDIEHKII
+223 
-233 DEIDISSEDIYVKTD
+233 
-248 TGYSKIKKIYKT
+248 
-260 RDYEVYRIRTKSGL
+260 
-274 YLECADKHIVFN
+274 
-286 SMMQETWIKDLHPG
+286 
-300 DVIQTQNGPDIVTS
+300 
-314 IERLGSRV
+314 
-322 EMYDIEL
+322 
-329 DDINHRYYSNGIL
+329 
-342 SHNTTTTAI
+342 TTTTAI

-641 RDHVRLIIERNSYG
+641 PDHVRLIIERNSYG

>member
-11 TSIVIQKIEQ
+11 TSTVIQKIEQ

-150 GKCFLPSTS
+150 GK
-159 VKIRQGNTLK
+159 
-169 DISMLELY
+169 
-177 NMHKKHLLFNER
+177 
-189 LISCLWKAYMYS
+189 
-201 DIEALKL
+201 
-208 VILRIISLFT
+208 
-218 QKSIY
+218 
-223 DNDDIEHKII
+223 
-233 DEIDISSEDIYVKTD
+233 
-248 TGYSKIKKIYKT
+248 
-260 RDYEVYRIRTKSGL
+260 
-274 YLECADKHIVFN
+274 
-286 SMMQETWIKDLHPG
+286 
-300 DVIQTQNGPDIVTS
+300 
-314 IERLGSRV
+314 
-322 EMYDIEL
+322 
-329 DDINHRYYSNGIL
+329 
-342 SHNTTTTAI
+342 TTTTAI

-497 EVPGRDEKWRLQ
+497 EVPGRDDKWRLQ
-509 EIANLGSEA
+509 EIANLGSET

-537 ADTFHY
+537 SDTFHY

-607 DGTVIMPTIGVFE
+607 DRTVIMPTIGVFE

-641 RDHVRLIIERNSYG
+641 PDHVRLIIERNSYG